1 MIRSLSRPALLGTL
15 LALTPLA
22 ALAAPLVPS
31 LTQIENKGYEILE
44 VERKGTRIEVE
55 AITADGRHVELLIDP
70 ATQAILSERQDD

>member
-55 AITADGRHVELLIDP
+55 AITSDGRHVELLIDP